1 MAALVF
7 FIKSGGKVIIAHVR
21 IGARLAGHRNSSRNC
36 KVQPVNR
43 STGGSIGMT
52 GKEPI
57 ARRSAIWKEKLSAIA
72 RTTDRESVGDMR
84 RLRMSAPGEAGF
96 LPGRFRLE
104 FVVKIS
110 IVLVFFVGLAS
121 SQATA
126 AINIDSI
133 LSVIACDTTMQR
145 AFFKGEAK
153 PEFMVCSVMSGRNC
167 HASFLDELIRLKR
180 PEYPHLTDDSLA
192 RVIMNEGR
200 GIAADTTTVLD
211 ADVSRYQSGDWVVK
225 VYEYAEGIVMA
236 RVDPF
241 FENADNCKPRGWLG
255 FWTSAE
261 FMFLLDKSG
270 NVEQYYLALLAD

>member
-1 MAALVF
+1 M
-7 FIKSGGKVIIAHVR
+7 
-21 IGARLAGHRNSSRNC
+21 
-36 KVQPVNR
+36 
-43 STGGSIGMT
+43 
-52 GKEPI
+52 
-57 ARRSAIWKEKLSAIA
+57 
-72 RTTDRESVGDMR
+72 DRESAGDMR
-84 RLRMSAPGEAGF
+84 RLRMFASGGAGS
-96 LPGRFRLE
+96 LTGRFRLE
-104 FVVKIS
+104 FVVKAS
-110 IVLVFFVGLAS
+110 IVLVFFVGLAAS
-121 SQATA
+121 KATA

-145 AFFKGEAK
+145 AFFEGEAK
-153 PEFMVCSVMSGRNC
+153 PEFIVCSVMSGRNC
-167 HASFLDELIRLKR
+167 HASFLNELIRLKR

-241 FENADNCKPRGWLG
+241 FENADNCKPRGRLG

-270 NVEQYYLALLAD
+270 NVEQDYLALLAD